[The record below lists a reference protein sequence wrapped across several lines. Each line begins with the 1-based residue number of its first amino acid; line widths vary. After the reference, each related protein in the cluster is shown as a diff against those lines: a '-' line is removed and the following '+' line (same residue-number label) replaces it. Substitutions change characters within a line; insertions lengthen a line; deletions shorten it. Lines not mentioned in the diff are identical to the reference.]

1 MCQMRSWRL
10 GLLAVIASVTM
21 GGSAR
26 AAAWSSVRSS
36 HVVVV
41 GDAPAG
47 RLRDVSVEF
56 ERFRGALEGV
66 LPNTPL
72 VDTAPTVIVVLA
84 TDRTMRPFKPVREG
98 KVLDDVSAVALPG
111 DDINY
116 VVVSDEAGDAASQLA
131 RAAYGTMLLRS
142 TIPGAPLWAVSGLSR
157 YYSTFAMSNDG
168 TSAVLGAA
176 PRPLLARARERLLPV
191 ESLLAAGYNSALYR
205 DDDEREVFDA
215 SCWALVHYLATQRP
229 QGVAGLSTYLGMT
242 MRGLPAVQSFNDT
255 FQLEPA
261 ALTTALRQHVDRASA
276 ATISVSMADRGPA
289 ATPEPVEV
297 LTDAHTQARM
307 ADILVSLSR
316 DVQAELA
323 LAPALAATPP
333 PSYAFVARGRLRLRQ
348 RRVAD
353 AWPDLVRAAEQNLGD
368 YATQFL
374 VGTTALR
381 LAGDRPSEADRP
393 RLLIGHRALAKAVQ
407 LQPESAEALY
417 AQARSQSLLDADLG
431 VARAAAE
438 RAAELGPG
446 REEYRLLVAQIA
458 LRQGDRAAAREAIGT
473 LAARAS
479 RLEMVQR
486 ARTILAEVAKAE
498 SAAVAEARASE
509 PNEASPP
516 RADAPGAGGGAS
528 GGGYEL
534 MLRVTAS
541 GEQRGLGRVA
551 SIECGPLGV
560 VFYVTLGGRNV
571 RLFARAFEAVEF
583 ITYRDSVG
591 GSVACGAQTSLD
603 HVFVTWRPP
612 AAATTRMGS
621 AYDGE
626 VVAVEMLPRD
636 YTP

>member
-1 MCQMRSWRL
+1 MRQVGSWGR

-21 GGSAR
+21 GGSAH

-41 GDAPAG
+41 GDAPAA
-47 RLRDVSVEF
+47 RLRDVSLEF

-72 VDTAPTVIVVLA
+72 VDTAPTVVVLLA
-84 TDRTMRPFKPVREG
+84 SDRAMRSFKPVREG
-98 KVLDDVSAVALPG
+98 KVQDDVSALALPG

-116 VVVSDEAGDAASQLA
+116 VVLSDEAGEPARQIALGAYAA
-131 RAAYGTMLLRS
+131 MLLRS
-142 TIPGAPLWAVSGLSR
+142 TIPGAPLWVVSGLGR
-157 YYSTFAMSNDG
+157 YYSTFAASAEG
-168 TSAVLGAA
+168 KSAVVGTP
-176 PRPLLARARERLLPV
+176 PRTLLARARERLLSI
-191 ESLLAAGYNSALYR
+191 ESILAAGYNSALYR
-205 DDDEREVFDA
+205 DDDEREIFEA

-242 MRGLPAVQSFNDT
+242 MRGLPAVQAFSDT
-255 FQLEPA
+255 FRLEPA
-261 ALTTALRQHVDRASA
+261 ELTAALRQHVGRATAATTSIPLGDRA
-276 ATISVSMADRGPA
+276 PA

-297 LTDAHTQARM
+297 LTDAHTQARI
-307 ADILVSLSR
+307 ADIFVSLSR

-323 LAPALAATPP
+323 LTPALAAMPP
-333 PSYAFVARGRLRLRQ
+333 PAYAFLARGRLRLRQ
-348 RRVAD
+348 RRAAD
-353 AWPDLVRAAEQNLGD
+353 AWPDLVRAAEQSLDD

-374 VGTTALR
+374 VGMTALR
-381 LAGDRPSEADRP
+381 LAGDRPSDADRP
-393 RLLIGHRALAKAVQ
+393 RLMVGHRALERAVQ

-417 AQARSQSLLDADLG
+417 AQARSQSLLGTDLG

-438 RAAELGPG
+438 KAAELGPG

-458 LRQGDRAAAREAIGT
+458 LRQGDRSAAREAIGT

-479 RLEMVQR
+479 RLEIVQR

-498 SAAVAEARASE
+498 SASAAEARASE
-509 PNEASPP
+509 PDEASPS
-516 RADAPGAGGGAS
+516 RAEAPSVAGGTR

-534 MLRVTAS
+534 MLRATAS
-541 GEQRGLGRVA
+541 AEQRGLGTVA

-560 VFYVTLGGRNV
+560 VFYVTLGGRHV

-591 GSVACGAQTSLD
+591 GSVACGAQKSLD

-612 AAATTRMGS
+612 ASATTRMGS